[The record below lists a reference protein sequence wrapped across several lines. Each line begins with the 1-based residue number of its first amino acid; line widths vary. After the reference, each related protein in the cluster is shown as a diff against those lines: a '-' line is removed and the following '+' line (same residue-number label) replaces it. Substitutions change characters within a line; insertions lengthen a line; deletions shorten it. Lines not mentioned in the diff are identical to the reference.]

1 MEKTVQVKTD
11 SDNVK
16 VAVITNQNKI
26 VDGPSTEEN
35 LMIDSE
41 IETQELSLLSKG
53 KGRKCFRSID
63 PRPWRIL

>member
-26 VDGPSTEEN
+26 VDGPSIEEN

-41 IETQELSLLSKG
+41 IETQELSAA
-53 KGRKCFRSID
+53 
-63 PRPWRIL
+63 

>member
-41 IETQELSLLSKG
+41 IKRKNSQLLSKG
-53 KGRKCFRSID
+53 KDRKCFRSID
-63 PRPWRIL
+63 PRPWQIL